1 MPSMVCQRQQSVIVN
16 QADPVIETH
25 CPLQDH
31 GGTAGTGL
39 TFYFRWVRQG
49 CDKKLCFTAVISH
62 RNLVMRAYSLNI
74 MKYYLLKKANITS

>member
-39 TFYFRWVRQG
+39 TFYFRWVRQE
-49 CDKKLCFTAVISH
+49 CDKNVVQHCALLLSFHIVI
-62 RNLVMRAYSLNI
+62 Y
-74 MKYYLLKKANITS
+74 